1 MILGDDKQT
10 FGPFCQDNKIK
21 YNQEEK
27 VLEVTID
34 NKLNFTSHVKKL
46 TKKAN
51 QKLHALTR
59 VRHYMDCD
67 KNKLRFSSF
76 VKSQFRYCPLIWM
89 FYPKL
94 SIGRINNVHDKS
106 LRLISRNYDTNF
118 DKLLETC
125 SEISTHQAC
134 INLLTTEVYKY
145 LHGLSPLTIND
156 IFTLH
161 QNSYN
166 LRNCQL
172 IECANPRTVRLDA
185 IAYRANQLWKK
196 VSNHIKASSSLELF
210 KRRTKLWNCKDC
222 PCNICRPYV
231 SSSGYISSITN
242 GFFF

>member
-76 VKSQFRYCPLIWM
+76 VKSHFRYCPLIWM

-134 INLLTTEVYKY
+134 INLLTYDRGLQILAWTLSFNYKRY
-145 LHGLSPLTIND
+145 I
-156 IFTLH
+156 
-161 QNSYN
+161 Y
-166 LRNCQL
+166 
-172 IECANPRTVRLDA
+172 
-185 IAYRANQLWKK
+185 
-196 VSNHIKASSSLELF
+196 SSS
-210 KRRTKLWNCKDC
+210 K
-222 PCNICRPYV
+222 
-231 SSSGYISSITN
+231 
-242 GFFF
+242 